1 MVEVMRLK
9 VESGERRSKLEQKQ
23 RRRLQLDKGSPPE
36 MFATLSEFKEV
47 DRNDKGLPAQ
57 PHQLWITPIM

>member
-1 MVEVMRLK
+1 MVGLMRLK

-23 RRRLQLDKGSPPE
+23 RRRLQLDKGSLPE
-36 MFATLSEFKEV
+36 MFAILSEFKEV